1 VDFSP
6 VVQYLIEQGGFAIAC
21 LALVWYANKLDKR
34 NLDLSNTVNTLQKE
48 ASAHVERLY
57 QSRLEAE
64 GRINTTLNEASQT
77 MEAVVD
83 VAKELKQAVQTN
95 SDQIKTLQTI
105 SQTNQE
111 IGRDLKAALQVR
123 RDA

>member
-1 VDFSP
+1 MDFSP
-6 VVQYLIEQGGFAIAC
+6 VVQYLIEQGGFALAC

-34 NLDLSNTVNTLQKE
+34 NQDLSNSVNTLQKE

-64 GRINTTLNEASQT
+64 TRINTTLNEASQT
-77 MEAVVD
+77 MESVVE
-83 VAKELKQAVQTN
+83 VAKELKQAVQSN
-95 SDQIKTLQTI
+95 SDQIKELKTI

-111 IGRDLKAALQVR
+111 IGRDLRSAMQVR